1 MNWEFISVIAEVV
14 SAIAVVVTLMFLAIE
29 VRNNRRAT
37 EAASVD
43 AQSSG
48 INDLNSLLVS
58 DPEFAKVWNVGM
70 ADPEKLDEID
80 RLRLAFQIQNY
91 VNLYIALRRHRKTGA
106 LPVENWDYYARGFGV
121 VMNTP
126 GARALVKEIAI
137 PADVAK
143 EFAEYQD
150 APNSYAFLPA
160 ATRSQSDAPNKS
172 LETNA

>member
-14 SAIAVVVTLMFLAIE
+14 SARAVVVTLMFLAIE

-70 ADPEKLDEID
+70 ADPEKLDEQ
-80 RLRLAFQIQNY
+80 RLTWRGW
-91 VNLYIALRRHRKTGA
+91 KT
-106 LPVENWDYYARGFGV
+106 
-121 VMNTP
+121 
-126 GARALVKEIAI
+126 K
-137 PADVAK
+137 
-143 EFAEYQD
+143 Q
-150 APNSYAFLPA
+150 
-160 ATRSQSDAPNKS
+160 
-172 LETNA
+172 